1 MKRPMDINIIA
12 LLLII
17 FLHSVLTIQ
26 ETRVVYLSS
35 DNPKQGFRFSYEDSS
50 FHLTVGRLDKDL
62 RFIYLLETHSNC
74 IDGSYSLR
82 PSTSKQYL
90 SFSPCSVNKIPSFD
104 QKPSCFKIDKNS
116 NMVRNLN
123 GQPIFYRKDDKL
135 NLCLLGLD
143 DYYVAKVNAFEIERS
158 NLLYSETLKSVD
170 TFKKNIIKFKNLRTA
185 QESSSYTD
193 QSTESIL
200 RIFES
205 LNINNIN

>member
-1 MKRPMDINIIA
+1 
-12 LLLII
+12 
-17 FLHSVLTIQ
+17 
-26 ETRVVYLSS
+26 
-35 DNPKQGFRFSYEDSS
+35 
-50 FHLTVGRLDKDL
+50 
-62 RFIYLLETHSNC
+62 
-74 IDGSYSLR
+74 
-82 PSTSKQYL
+82 
-90 SFSPCSVNKIPSFD
+90 
-104 QKPSCFKIDKNS
+104 
-116 NMVRNLN
+116 MVRNLN